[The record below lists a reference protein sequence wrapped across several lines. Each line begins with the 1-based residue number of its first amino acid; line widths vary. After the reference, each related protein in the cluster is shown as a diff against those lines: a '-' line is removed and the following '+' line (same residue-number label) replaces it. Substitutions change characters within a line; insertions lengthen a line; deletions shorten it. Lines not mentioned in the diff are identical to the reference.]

1 MKRNL
6 LAVVI
11 PALLVAGTANAAEV
25 YNKDGNKIDVYGK
38 VDVRHMFG
46 KAKGDKESKEHGDD
60 SRARLGVKG
69 ETQINDQ
76 LTGFGRYETEWKSN
90 NTEASGSTYKT
101 RLAYAGLKF
110 ANYGSLDYGRNYGVV
125 YDTAAWTDVL
135 PLFGG
140 DSMAQTDNYMTGRS
154 TGLLTYRNNDFFG
167 LVDGLNFALQYQT
180 KNHENTINER
190 KRLEANGD
198 GYGLSTSYDV
208 GYGITLGAGYSN
220 SARAKDQKVSEA
232 SGKRAEAWDIGAK
245 YDANNVYLAALYGET
260 RNMTRFGN
268 GTLDLNKGTL
278 GKNIANKTQNVELV
292 AQYYFS
298 DFGLKPSLAY
308 VQSKGKG
315 LNDDTNFSDADG
327 KKYSSNHDL
336 VKYVSVGTYYYF
348 NKNLSTF
355 VDYKINLLKKNEF
368 TKATGISTDNVFGV
382 GLTYQF

>member
-46 KAKGDKESKEHGDD
+46 KAKDDKADKADKEHGDD

-260 RNMTRFGN
+260 RNMTRFGA
-268 GTLDLNKGTL
+268 DKSTL

-308 VQSKGKG
+308 VQSKGKDLG
-315 LNDDTNFSDADG
+315 EGENRVNQ
-327 KKYSSNHDL
+327 DL